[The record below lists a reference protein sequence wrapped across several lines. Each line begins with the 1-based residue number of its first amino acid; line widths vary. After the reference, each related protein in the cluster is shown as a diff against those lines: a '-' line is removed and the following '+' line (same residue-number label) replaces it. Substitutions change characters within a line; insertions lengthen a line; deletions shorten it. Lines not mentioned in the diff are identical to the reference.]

1 MPKGKGTYGSKA
13 GRPPK
18 RKNLTIKNRPHLH
31 QHGYVRG
38 LGLPAV
44 ADPRPGAT
52 ERKIQKDLKR
62 LREKY
67 DRIRV
72 ELKAQDEATV
82 KKQMAKDEAEEK
94 AYQKKL
100 AEEAKKK
107 KPAPKKK
114 SAPKHRGISINRRKP
129 RR

>member
-1 MPKGKGTYGSKA
+1 M
-13 GRPPK
+13 PK
-18 RKNLTIKNRPHLH
+18 RKKINSTIKNRPHLH

-38 LGLPAV
+38 LGLPAY
-44 ADPRPGAT
+44 ADPRPGAY
-52 ERKIQKDLKR
+52 EKGIQKDLKK

-67 DRIRV
+67 DRIRS
-72 ELKAQDEATV
+72 ELKAEDEATI
-82 KKQMAKDEAEEK
+82 KKLMAKDEAEEK

-114 SAPKHRGISINRRKP
+114 SAPKRRGISINRRKP